1 MNISLS
7 KTQLRF
13 TGPGGSLRVPNND
26 EVCRRLAMLIEGQCE
41 GLGPAKAAQKYDFS
55 RQRYYQILA
64 AFYAEGAEGLL
75 LQSPGPKTDYR
86 RTDQVVRLVIRCR
99 FLDPDCSPAVIAQ
112 KIRQQ
117 SHTIG
122 QRSIERI
129 IADYG
134 LQKKLYALNPANPP
148 QFVQTQRTRKK
159 QRSVPADPKSL
170 ERQVRQTLADKISG
184 NQIGIWLLLP
194 EHLRL
199 GTWDLMRS
207 WSGLPT
213 DRVEPRLALHLVN
226 EAAMCLCS
234 YRQRR
239 TLSQKGF
246 ELANGLPFVPTDLAI
261 HNLLQSHTVQQAQQL
276 QIALGKLRRAGGHF
290 EGTLLAL
297 DPHRMTSYSQRQMRR
312 HRFSSEAKPAKMAQ
326 TFFLLDCHTGQPV
339 CFSLSSSAQS
349 VAQASPELLHVA
361 AEILG
366 AVPAATAKPLI
377 LADKEHYC
385 QELCSTMRQEK
396 VFDLLC
402 AQPAYSPSIKRW
414 SQVPAAQFT
423 EHWPGYATA
432 RQPYHFKAE
441 PEALYHEYVQRS
453 GLRQQDYHYQGF
465 LGTAE
470 LARVPTLTKDYPQ
483 RWHVEEFF
491 KFNQALGWHRAGTLN
506 LNIRYGHLSMVL
518 VAQGAI
524 HQLRQRLGLPF
535 AQWDATH
542 LARNLFE
549 GLEGDVRVEKQTIVV
564 TLYNPPNAALLQSH
578 YEHLPENLARE
589 GVNPEI
595 PWLYNFKLDFRFK

>member
-1 MNISLS
+1 LVSVASNESSPITAS
-7 KTQLRF
+7 K
-13 TGPGGSLRVPNND
+13 
-26 EVCRRLAMLIEGQCE
+26 
-41 GLGPAKAAQKYDFS
+41 
-55 RQRYYQILA
+55 
-64 AFYAEGAEGLL
+64 
-75 LQSPGPKTDYR
+75 
-86 RTDQVVRLVIRCR
+86 
-99 FLDPDCSPAVIAQ
+99 
-112 KIRQQ
+112 
-117 SHTIG
+117 
-122 QRSIERI
+122 
-129 IADYG
+129 
-134 LQKKLYALNPANPP
+134 KKLYALNPANPP